1 MPSQRLY
8 AVTNTVPWNLFLISL
23 GGLFFSLGVKCFAQ
37 QHGFISGGLF
47 GTGMVIYYI
56 TGLGSSSI
64 WYFLLNIPMF
74 ILGLMF
80 LSRRFAWYSLYG
92 IISTTLISSLITYN
106 FNMPDPLLASVA
118 AGVLCGAG
126 FGLILRSS
134 GSDGGTTIVAIILHQ
149 KFNLR
154 VGQTTFL
161 YNLLLFLASGFLVM
175 SIEQIMYSLILV
187 FINSTIADSF
197 SSLFNQRKMA
207 MIISTRYREIAA
219 DIFTRLHR
227 GATFLRG
234 QGAFTDQEKVLILT
248 VVHNF
253 QLRAL
258 EEIVFQHDQS
268 AFVIIENTFNV
279 LGKGFS
285 MRKLY

>member
-1 MPSQRLY
+1 MPYQRLY
-8 AVTNTVPWNLFLISL
+8 AITNTIPWNLFLISS
-23 GGLFFSLGVKCFAQ
+23 GGLLFSIGVKCFAQ
-37 QHGFISGGLF
+37 QHGFISGGIF

-56 TGLGSSSI
+56 TGLGSSSL

-74 ILGLMF
+74 LLGLVF
-80 LSRRFAWYSLYG
+80 LSRRFIWYSLYG
-92 IISTTLISSLITYN
+92 IISTTIISELVTYN
-106 FNMPDPLLASVA
+106 FNAPNPLLASVA

-134 GSDGGTTIVAIILHQ
+134 GSDGGTTIVSIILYQ

-154 VGQTTFL
+154 IGQTTFL
-161 YNLLLFLASGFLVM
+161 YNLLLFAIGGFMIM
-175 SIEQIMYSLILV
+175 SFEQIMYSLILV
-187 FINSTIADSF
+187 FLTSTIADSF
-197 SSLFNQRKMA
+197 GSLFNQRKMA
-207 MIISTRYREIAA
+207 LIISPCYREIAA
-219 DIFTRLHR
+219 DIFSKLHR

-258 EEIVFQHDQS
+258 EEIVFRHDQK
-268 AFVIIENTFNV
+268 AFVIVENTFNV

-285 MRKLY
+285 LRKLY